1 MTGTS
6 GRPRAGRT
14 RRGISA
20 LAAVM
25 TAQLAAVQAA
35 AAQPPGA
42 LGPRGPDAAAELQRA
57 FADRVGVAG
66 GLTAEQAAA
75 RAVRH
80 SPAAARRRDD
90 VAIAA
95 SELAST
101 RLEFLPRASLSGR
114 YTRLSSTPDTAI
126 EGLPVPVTLP
136 GALENQWA
144 FGAQVS
150 VPLSDYVL
158 RLGHAVAARRHS
170 ERSAGWMSVAERR
183 QAAADA
189 RLAYYDWARA
199 RLGVLVAERAH
210 AQAVQHRRLA
220 ENRLAAA
227 SATRA
232 DVLTAQARVG
242 EAEDLV
248 TRSRLGANLAE
259 RRLRVLMG
267 DAGRAPLTIGEDVL
281 ASLPAQSGDV
291 ERLVGEALGARP
303 ELRALGEGA
312 GALASQSA
320 LEGARFL
327 PRLDLVGDLARE
339 NPSSRAF
346 PQRDRFETVWD
357 VSAVVSWSLDDLPR
371 AREARRELAARSA
384 QVGDQRRELV
394 DGIVLEVHRAAQE
407 VSAAETSIQTS
418 RGTLVAAE
426 EAHRV
431 RERLFEV
438 GSASST
444 ELGDAETE
452 LTRAR
457 FAAIDAQVAL
467 RKAHVALDLATGR

>member
-1 MTGTS
+1 MSATRWMPVVAVVAATMGV
-6 GRPRAGRT
+6 RP
-14 RRGISA
+14 
-20 LAAVM
+20 
-25 TAQLAAVQAA
+25 A
-35 AAQPPGA
+35 AAQPPG
-42 LGPRGPDAAAELQRA
+42 PRRADAAAELQRA
-57 FADRVGVAG
+57 FADQVGVAG
-66 GLTAEQAAA
+66 GLTADQTAA

-80 SPAAARRRDD
+80 SPASAQRRDD

-95 SELAST
+95 SELTST

-114 YTRLSSTPDTAI
+114 YTRLSSTGDTAI

-144 FGAQVS
+144 FGGQVT

-170 ERSAGWMSVAERR
+170 VRAAEWMSAAERR
-183 QAAADA
+183 QAAAEA

-199 RLGVLVAERAH
+199 RLGVLVAERALT
-210 AQAVQHRRLA
+210 QAVQHRQLA
-220 ENRLAAA
+220 DNRVKAG

-232 DVLTAQARVG
+232 DVLSAEARAG

-248 TRSRLGANLAE
+248 TRSRLGASLAE
-259 RRLRVLMG
+259 RRLRVVTG
-267 DAGRAPLTIGEDVL
+267 DAGRAPLAVGEDVL
-281 ASLPAQSGDV
+281 AALPAGGADID
-291 ERLVGEALGARP
+291 RLVGEALGARP
-303 ELRALGEGA
+303 ELRALGESA
-312 GALASQSA
+312 GALAAQSS
-320 LEGARFL
+320 LEAARYL
-327 PRLDLVGDLARE
+327 PRLDLVGNVARE
-339 NPSSRAF
+339 NPSSRVF
-346 PQRDRFETVWD
+346 PQADRFDTVWD
-357 VSAVVSWSLDDLPR
+357 VSAVASWSLDDLPR
-371 AREARRELAARSA
+371 AREKRRELAARRT
-384 QVGDQRRELV
+384 QVDDQRRELV
-394 DGIVLEVHRAAQE
+394 DGVVLEVHRAAQE
-407 VSAAETSIQTS
+407 VSAAEKSIETT

-457 FAAIDAQVAL
+457 FAALDAHVAL
-467 RKAHVALDLATGR
+467 RKARVALDLAVGR